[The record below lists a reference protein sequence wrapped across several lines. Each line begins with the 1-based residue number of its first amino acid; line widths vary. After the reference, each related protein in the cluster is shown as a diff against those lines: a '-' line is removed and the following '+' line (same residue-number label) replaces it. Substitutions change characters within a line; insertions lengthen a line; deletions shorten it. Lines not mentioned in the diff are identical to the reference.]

1 MRLELHVL
9 VISSYSS
16 GIILDKAKNRT
27 SVIFTKEKSVSYS
40 VIRVF
45 MSDCSKLTP

>member
-16 GIILDKAKNRT
+16 GIILDKAKN
-27 SVIFTKEKSVSYS
+27 
-40 VIRVF
+40 
-45 MSDCSKLTP
+45 L